1 MVKSKRKLNNDEETS
16 PRRCSRRL
24 NELQEDGTPV
34 RRSTRLRN
42 GSNRS
47 KSPENKS
54 ARKKLVVKSKRKLND
69 DEETSPR
76 RCSRRLNELQEDGTP
91 VRRSTRLCNGSNRS
105 KSPENKSARKN

>member
-1 MVKSKRKLNNDEETS
+1 MVKSKRKLNDDEETS

-54 ARKKLVVKSKRKLND
+54 ARKKLVVSI
-69 DEETSPR
+69 T
-76 RCSRRLNELQEDGTP
+76 Q
-91 VRRSTRLCNGSNRS
+91 
-105 KSPENKSARKN
+105 SARVPSKAKKKSIKSY